1 MPYKNPDDLQNF
13 SHFST
18 RPQPHDRL
26 FRSDVIE
33 EAIAA
38 ISDEIKDEDIKR
50 MFMQC
55 FPNTLDT
62 TVYHSE
68 REGRP
73 DTFVVTGDI
82 PAMWLRDSVN
92 QIWPY
97 LSFIE
102 KDEEI
107 KSLFRGLIHRQTLCV
122 ISDPY
127 ANAFKREMDGDRVEV
142 FERKYELDSLAAFF
156 RLSAGYYETTK
167 DMSPFEDNWLKAVD
181 KALEVIRIE
190 QITLDKDNHELL
202 FQFKT
207 HGGHLHPAVRLE
219 GYGYPSK
226 RCGLSRCVFRPSDD
240 ETVFPY
246 LIPANAMTV
255 SYLRKIKTILEE
267 LGATDLIKRDQLLVD
282 QISNG
287 INEWGIIEHKQF
299 GKIFAFEVDG
309 FGSSIV
315 MDDPNIPSL
324 LSLPYLEYC
333 DIDDKV
339 YQNTRKLILSE
350 WNSFFAKGQVACGIT
365 SPHVGICD
373 HFWPMATIMQALTT
387 KDEKEIRECLATLKK
402 THGKTFY
409 MHESVDVDNA
419 SHYTRHWFAWVN
431 SLFGELILN
440 VFDKHPEILKQEFET
455 Q

>member
-1 MPYKNPDDLQNF
+1 MPYQHPSELKNF
-13 SHFST
+13 SHANA
-18 RPQPHDRL
+18 RPEPHDRL

-33 EAIAA
+33 KTIDTIAGT
-38 ISDEIKDEDIKR
+38 IIDEDIKR

-62 TVYHSE
+62 TVYHQE
-68 REGRP
+68 HDNRP

-92 QIWPY
+92 QVWPY
-97 LSFIE
+97 LQFMKE
-102 KDEEI
+102 DEEI
-107 KSLFRGLIHRQTLCV
+107 KKLFIGLIHRQAACV

-127 ANAFKREMDGDRVEV
+127 ANAFKRERHGDHIEV

-156 RLSAGYYETTK
+156 RLSSGYHQETK
-167 DMSPFEDNWLKAVD
+167 DMSPFDDKWLHAVD
-181 KALEVIRIE
+181 KALDVIQIE
-190 QITLDKDNHELL
+190 QNTLNKDNHELL
-202 FQFKT
+202 FQFRT
-207 HGGHLHPAVRLE
+207 DGGHLHPAVRLS

-240 ETVFPY
+240 ENVFPY
-246 LIPANAMTV
+246 LIPANAMAV
-255 SYLRKIKTILEE
+255 VNIRKIKPILEE
-267 LGATDLIKRDQLLVD
+267 LGAVDTLKRSHVISD
-282 QISNG
+282 QIDSG
-287 INEWGIIEHKQF
+287 IAEWGIVQHKEF
-299 GKIFAFEVDG
+299 GNIYAYEVDG
-309 FGSSIV
+309 FGSSAI

-324 LSLPYLEYC
+324 LSLPYLGYC
-333 DIDDKV
+333 DLNDET

-387 KDEKEIRECLATLKK
+387 SDEKEIIECLATLKR

-409 MHESVDVDNA
+409 MHESVDVDDA
-419 SHYTRHWFAWVN
+419 HHYTRHWFAWVN
-431 SLFGELILN
+431 SLFGELILTIYN
-440 VFDKHPEILKQEFET
+440 TNPEILKQSFT
-455 Q
+455 

>member
-1 MPYKNPDDLQNF
+1 MPYKNPDELQNF
-13 SHFST
+13 SHFNS
-18 RPQPHDRL
+18 RPEPHDRL
-26 FRSDVIE
+26 FRSDEIEKVIDKVSKG
-33 EAIAA
+33 IA
-38 ISDEIKDEDIKR
+38 DDDIRR

-62 TVYHSE
+62 TVYHSNHE
-68 REGRP
+68 NRP

-92 QIWPY
+92 QVWPY
-97 LSFIE
+97 LRFMA
-102 KDEEI
+102 KDDEI
-107 KSLFRGLIHRQTLCV
+107 KKLFIGLIHRQALCV

-127 ANAFKREMDGDRVEV
+127 ANAFKREMHDDTVEV

-156 RLSAGYYETTK
+156 RLSGGYYEETK
-167 DMSPFEDNWLKAVD
+167 DTSPFDDKWLQAVE
-181 KALEVIRIE
+181 KALEVIHIE
-190 QITLDKDNHELL
+190 QNTLNKDNHELM

-207 HGGHLHPAVRLE
+207 HGGHLHPAVRLS

-255 SYLRKIKTILEE
+255 VNLRKMKPILEE
-267 LGATDLIKRDQLLVD
+267 LGATDTLKRSHIIAD
-282 QISNG
+282 QIADG
-287 INEWGIIEHKQF
+287 ITNWGIVQHKEF
-299 GKIFAFEVDG
+299 GDVYAFEVDG
-309 FGSSIV
+309 FGSNCI

-324 LSLPYLEYC
+324 LSLPYLGYC
-333 DIDDKV
+333 DLNDET

-387 KDEKEIRECLATLKK
+387 KDEQEILECLRTLKK

-409 MHESVDVDNA
+409 MHESVDVDDPH
-419 SHYTRHWFAWVN
+419 HYTRHWFAWVN
-431 SLFGELILN
+431 SLFGELILTLH
-440 VFDKHPEILKQEFET
+440 DTTPEILKKQL
-455 Q
+455 

>member
-13 SHFST
+13 SQFST
-18 RPQPHDRL
+18 RPEPHDRL
-26 FRSDVIE
+26 FRSEEIEKTIDKVSEVI
-33 EAIAA
+33 I
-38 ISDEIKDEDIKR
+38 DEDIKR

-62 TVYHSE
+62 TVYHSD
-68 REGRP
+68 RENHP

-92 QIWPY
+92 QVWPY
-97 LSFIE
+97 LPFVK
-102 KDEEI
+102 KDHEI
-107 KSLFRGLIHRQTLCV
+107 KRLFMGLIHRQSLCV

-127 ANAFKREMDGDRVEV
+127 ANGFKREINDHKVEV

-156 RLSAGYYETTK
+156 RLSYGYYEMTGSIT
-167 DMSPFEDNWLKAVD
+167 PFDDTWIQAVD
-181 KALEVIRIE
+181 EALEVIHME
-190 QITLDKDNHELL
+190 QNTLNKDNYDFL

-207 HGGHLHPAVRLE
+207 QGGHLHPAVRLE

-226 RCGLSRCVFRPSDD
+226 RCGLSRTLFRPSDD
-240 ETVFPY
+240 ESVFPF

-255 SYLRKIKTILEE
+255 VGLRKIKPILEA
-267 LGATDLIKRDQLLVD
+267 LGATQLLKQASVLAD
-282 QISNG
+282 QIENG
-287 INEWGIIEHKQF
+287 INEWGIVEHKEF
-299 GKIFAFEVDG
+299 GKVFAYEVDG
-309 FGSSIV
+309 FGSNCI

-324 LSLPYLEYC
+324 LSLPYLGYC
-333 DIDDKV
+333 DQDDEV

-365 SPHVGICD
+365 SPHVGVCD

-387 KDEKEIRECLATLKK
+387 NDEKEIIECLTTLKK

-409 MHESVDVDNA
+409 MHESVDVDDPH
-419 SHYTRHWFAWVN
+419 HYTRHWFAWVN

-440 VFDKHPEILKQEFET
+440 IHDKYPEILKKEL
-455 Q
+455 

>member
-1 MPYKNPDDLQNF
+1 MPYKNPDEIQNF
-13 SHFST
+13 SHINN
-18 RPQPHDRL
+18 RPEPHDRL
-26 FRSDVIE
+26 FRSNIIE
-33 EAIAA
+33 QTIDTVSSKIA
-38 ISDEIKDEDIKR
+38 DEDIRR

-92 QIWPY
+92 QVWPY
-97 LSFIE
+97 LPFIK

-107 KSLFRGLIHRQTLCV
+107 KKLFVGLIHRQVICV

-127 ANAFKREMDGDRVEV
+127 ANAFKREINEDRVEV

-156 RLSAGYYETTK
+156 RLSVGYYHETK
-167 DMSPFEDNWLKAVD
+167 DMSPFDDLWLKAVD
-181 KALEVIRIE
+181 KAIEVIRIE
-190 QITLDKDNHELL
+190 QNTLNKDNHELL

-207 HGGHLHPAVRLE
+207 QAGHLHPAVRLE

-226 RCGLSRCVFRPSDD
+226 RSGLSRTVFRPSDD
-240 ETVFPY
+240 ESVFPY

-255 SYLRKIKTILEE
+255 VNLRKIKPILDE
-267 LGATDLIKRDQLLVD
+267 LGAMDLVKQSHLLAE
-282 QISNG
+282 QIDNG
-287 INEWGIIEHKQF
+287 IRQWGVVEHKQF
-299 GKIFAFEVDG
+299 GKIFAYEVDG
-309 FGSSIV
+309 FGSTCI

-324 LSLPYLEYC
+324 LSLPYLGYC
-333 DIDDKV
+333 DLDDDV

-350 WNSFFAKGQVACGIT
+350 WNSFFAKGQIAYGLT
-365 SPHVGICD
+365 SPHVGVCD

-387 KDEKEIRECLATLKK
+387 TEEKEIIECLTTLKR

-409 MHESVDVDNA
+409 IHESVDVDDPH
-419 SHYTRHWFAWVN
+419 HYTRHWFAWVN

-440 VFDKHPEILKQEFET
+440 IHKTSPEILKRELKT
-455 Q
+455 

>member
-13 SHFST
+13 SHLNN
-18 RPQPHDRL
+18 RPEPHDRL
-26 FRSDVIE
+26 FRSDEIE
-33 EAIAA
+33 KTIEAISSK
-38 ISDEIKDEDIKR
+38 IVDEDIKR
-50 MFMQC
+50 MFIQC

-62 TVYHSE
+62 TVYHSNQE
-68 REGRP
+68 NHP

-92 QIWPY
+92 QVWPY
-97 LSFIE
+97 LKFTE
-102 KDEEI
+102 KDDEI
-107 KSLFRGLIHRQTLCV
+107 KNLFKGLIHRQTLC
-122 ISDPY
+122 IITDPY
-127 ANAFKREMDGDRVEV
+127 ANAFKREVDGDKVEV

-156 RLSAGYYETTK
+156 RLSVGYFDKTK
-167 DMSPFEDNWLKAVD
+167 DMSPFGSNWLKAVD
-181 KALEVIRIE
+181 MALEVIHIE
-190 QITLDKDNHELL
+190 QNTLDKDNHEFL

-207 HGGHLHPAVRLE
+207 HGGYLHPAVRLE

-240 ETVFPY
+240 ENVFPY

-255 SYLRKIKTILEE
+255 VGLRKIKPILEE
-267 LGATDLIKRDQLLVD
+267 LGATELVRRAHLISD
-282 QISNG
+282 QIENG
-287 INEWGIIEHKQF
+287 INEWGIVEHKKF
-299 GKIFAFEVDG
+299 GKIYAYEVDG
-309 FGSSIV
+309 FGSNVI

-324 LSLPYLEYC
+324 LSLPYLGYC
-333 DIDDKV
+333 DLDEEV

-365 SPHVGICD
+365 SPHVGVCD

-387 KDEKEIRECLATLKK
+387 NDEKEIIECLTTLKK

-409 MHESVDVDNA
+409 MHESVDVDDA
-419 SHYTRHWFAWVN
+419 HHYTRHWFAWVN

-440 VFDKHPEILKQEFET
+440 IFDKHQEILKKEF
-455 Q
+455 